1 MTVSKAGPMIS
12 LPERFRH
19 AKLRP
24 AVTRGLWVWLLPCL
38 LWLAPALLA
47 QRSTIHPLVRVVD
60 MKVGATEKVE
70 LSNRFHATV
79 TLVEVRETRDPIREA
94 IRKAEVDVEVNGEK
108 VTIECG
114 NYNLPVTVTDVD
126 IDCTI
131 TGGYRSNSHREGD
144 AWNLDLDAR
153 LRLWPKGYPF
163 IKPGTFVYP
172 VKQRWFA
179 SHTQMSNQP
188 VFVDGGEIPSR
199 RAVYYHSGLDIGGAE
214 GLAEVVAATD
224 GLVVSLGDEV
234 LSGQDDD
241 TPISQRYDVIYI
253 LDRRGWYYRYR
264 HLHSF
269 DDGIEL
275 GKRVRIGQP
284 LGLLGKEGGSGGWSH
299 LHFEVKSR
307 QPNEKWG
314 TQEGYAFLWNAYQW
328 ESKPGI
334 IAVARPH
341 AFIRVGE
348 TVTLDGRR
356 SWSKSNNIG
365 SYEWTFTDGS
375 KADGA
380 TVERAYQQPGSYSEI
395 LKVTDGEGRVGYD
408 FAVVQVV
415 APNAQDAN
423 EVPPTLHAAYHPT
436 TDIKPGTE
444 VTFKVRA
451 FRTRHGNE
459 TWDFGDGSPKVE
471 VESDGN
477 ADKHAKDGYAVTTHA
492 YQKPGD
498 YIARVER
505 SNERGETAVAHL
517 HVRVGTVAR

>member
-1 MTVSKAGPMIS
+1 MTVSKAGPMTS
-12 LPERFRH
+12 LPARFRH
-19 AKLRP
+19 AELSP
-24 AVTRGLWVWLLPCL
+24 AVTCGPWVWLLPCL
-38 LWLAPALLA
+38 LCLVTPLPA
-47 QRSTIHPLVRVVD
+47 QRSTIYPLVRVVD

-70 LSNRFHATV
+70 LSSRFHATV
-79 TLVEVRETRDPIREA
+79 TLLAVRETRDPIREA
-94 IRKAEVDVEVNGEK
+94 IRKAEVDLEVNGEK

-114 NYNLPVTVTDVD
+114 NYNLPVAVTDVD

-131 TGGYRSNSHREGD
+131 TAGYRSNSHRAGD

-179 SHTQMSNQP
+179 SDTQMSNQP
-188 VFVDGGEIPSR
+188 VFVDGGEVPSR

-241 TPISQRYDVIYI
+241 TPVSARYDVIYI
-253 LDRRGWYYRYR
+253 LDRRGWYYRYS

-269 DDGIEL
+269 DEDVEL
-275 GKRVRIGQP
+275 GKRVKLGQP
-284 LGLLGKEGGSGGWSH
+284 LGLLGKEGASGGWAH

-307 QPNEKWG
+307 QPNDKWG

-328 ESKPGI
+328 ESKPDV

-341 AFIRVGE
+341 ALIRVGE
-348 TVTLDGRR
+348 TATLDGRR
-356 SWSKSNNIG
+356 SWSKSNKIS

-375 KADGA
+375 KVEGA
-380 TVERAYQQPGSYSEI
+380 TVERAYEQPGSYSEI
-395 LKVTDGEGRVGYD
+395 LKVTDGEGGVDYD

-415 APNAQDAN
+415 ASAAQDAN

-436 TDIKPGTE
+436 SGIEPGAE

-451 FRTRHGNE
+451 FRTTHGNE

-471 VESDGN
+471 VQSDGN
-477 ADKHAKDGYAVTTHA
+477 AEKHAKDGYAATTHA
-492 YQKPGD
+492 YAKPGD

-505 SNERGETAVAHL
+505 TNERGETAVAHL
-517 HVRVGTVAR
+517 HVRVDAPAR